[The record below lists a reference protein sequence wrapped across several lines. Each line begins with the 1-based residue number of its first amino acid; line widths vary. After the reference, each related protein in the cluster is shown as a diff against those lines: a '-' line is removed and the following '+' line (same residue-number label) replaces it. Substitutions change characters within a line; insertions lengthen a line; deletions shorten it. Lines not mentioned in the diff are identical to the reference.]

1 MARRWRLWTGRFLQ
15 SVVPTAAATLTIV
28 SSVWAGLSASV
39 GIDSRGLS
47 ASETLAVAHS
57 AAVGGTAVAAV
68 ANKAAVANAP
78 SSEVAS
84 GVVRASKAAGRGEVR
99 GYYVESRSCQVY
111 TGPCFANAEMALT
124 GKDAVMAWGIADGR
138 FEGVDV
144 SGLNVVM
151 VVRASET
158 LGFGG
163 LDAPESIKS
172 LVIVDER
179 ANPAQ
184 REALVAF
191 AKKQT
196 GKAGRSVVRVETQSI
211 EVSVDPGTLVGKV
224 KAGTWVN
231 VLTRKAR
238 PNDCICTNEVA
249 YYPPLTSLKYF
260 AAGVCTES
268 EFRGRGLGNRWSL
281 PNSRSAYL
289 GEFNL

>member
-47 ASETLAVAHS
+47 ASETLALARPAV
-57 AAVGGTAVAAV
+57 VGGTAVATV

>member
-1 MARRWRLWTGRFLQ
+1 
-15 SVVPTAAATLTIV
+15 
-28 SSVWAGLSASV
+28 
-39 GIDSRGLS
+39 
-47 ASETLAVAHS
+47 
-57 AAVGGTAVAAV
+57 
-68 ANKAAVANAP
+68 
-78 SSEVAS
+78 
-84 GVVRASKAAGRGEVR
+84 
-99 GYYVESRSCQVY
+99 
-111 TGPCFANAEMALT
+111 
-124 GKDAVMAWGIADGR
+124 
-138 FEGVDV
+138 
-144 SGLNVVM
+144 
-151 VVRASET
+151 
-158 LGFGG
+158 
-163 LDAPESIKS
+163 
-172 LVIVDER
+172 
-179 ANPAQ
+179 
-184 REALVAF
+184 LVAF

>member
-1 MARRWRLWTGRFLQ
+1 MARRRRNWTGRFLH
-15 SVVPTAAATLTIV
+15 SVVPAAAAILTLF
-28 SSVWAGLSASV
+28 AGFAPLD
-39 GIDSRGLS
+39 GF
-47 ASETLAVAHS
+47 AVER
-57 AAVGGTAVAAV
+57 VVA
-68 ANKAAVANAP
+68 ANKAATAPATAPAP
-78 SSEVAS
+78 SADAEKREPKSAQ
-84 GVVRASKAAGRGEVR
+84 RGEVQ
-99 GYYVESRSCQVY
+99 GYYVESRSCQVF

-124 GKDAVMAWGIADGR
+124 GKDAVMAWGIVAGR
-138 FEGVDV
+138 FNGVDL

-179 ANPAQ
+179 ATPVQ

-191 AKKQT
+191 AQKQT
-196 GKAGRSVVRVETQSI
+196 GKAGRSIVRMEALPI

-224 KAGTWVN
+224 KAGSWVN

-249 YYPPLTSLKYF
+249 YYPPLTALKHF
-260 AAGVCTES
+260 AAGVCTEA

>member
-1 MARRWRLWTGRFLQ
+1 MARRWRTWTGRFLQ
-15 SVVPTAAATLTIV
+15 SVAPTAAATLTVV
-28 SSVWAGLSASV
+28 SSVWAGLSASGGV
-39 GIDSRGLS
+39 ANGGLA
-47 ASETLAVAHS
+47 ASETRAVARS
-57 AAVGGTAVAAV
+57 AAVGGTVVAAV
-68 ANKAAVANAP
+68 ANKAAGAKA
-78 SSEVAS
+78 SSTELAS
-84 GVVRASKAAGRGEVR
+84 GVIGAAKAATRGEVR

-172 LVIVDER
+172 LVIVDDR

-184 REALVAF
+184 RDALVAF

-196 GKAGRSVVRVETQSI
+196 GKAGRSVVRVETQPI

-281 PNSRSAYL
+281 PNSRSAY
-289 GEFNL
+289 

>member
-1 MARRWRLWTGRFLQ
+1 MLAGLTVGGWLAAD
-15 SVVPTAAATLTIV
+15 SVSAAETAAPSATSPSTP
-28 SSVWAGLSASV
+28 SA
-39 GIDSRGLS
+39 
-47 ASETLAVAHS
+47 
-57 AAVGGTAVAAV
+57 
-68 ANKAAVANAP
+68 
-78 SSEVAS
+78 
-84 GVVRASKAAGRGEVR
+84 KAAGRESKAVQRGEIR

-124 GKDAVMAWGIADGR
+124 GKDAVMAWGVSDGR
-138 FEGVDV
+138 FDGVDL

-196 GKAGRSVVRVETQSI
+196 GKAGRAIVRVETQPI

-224 KAGTWVN
+224 KAGSWVN

-268 EFRGRGLGNRWSL
+268 EFKGRGLGNRWSL

-289 GEFNL
+289 GEFHL

>member
-1 MARRWRLWTGRFLQ
+1 MALRGRLWTVRFLQ
-15 SVVPTAAATLTIV
+15 VLA
-28 SSVWAGLSASV
+28 SSVATSMA
-39 GIDSRGLS
+39 
-47 ASETLAVAHS
+47 TS
-57 AAVGGTAVAAV
+57 AAVTLSMLAGLTVGGWLAADSVSAAETAASSATSSSS
-68 ANKAAVANAP
+68 ASSSTP
-78 SSEVAS
+78 SA
-84 GVVRASKAAGRGEVR
+84 KAAGRESKAVERGEIR

-124 GKDAVMAWGIADGR
+124 GKDAVMAWGVADGR
-138 FEGVDV
+138 FDGVDL

-184 REALVAF
+184 REALIAF

-196 GKAGRSVVRVETQSI
+196 GKAGRSIVRVETQPI

-224 KAGTWVN
+224 KAGSWVN

-238 PNDCICTNEVA
+238 PHDCICTNEVA

-268 EFRGRGLGNRWSL
+268 EFKGRGLGNRWSL

-289 GEFNL
+289 GEFHL